1 MGKRINE
8 IEAVLTRLA
17 NGKINN
23 PVTEAECKDPS
34 MVEKLERLRWELIK
48 AKDKE
53 YEMQRKNREAIAA
66 VAHDLKTP
74 ISVIAGYTEALSDG
88 LGKEDY
94 YQKIL
99 ENTASM
105 NEMVLSLME
114 AESAAT
120 ETSHRERL
128 QTVEL
133 FSGMIKKFEPL
144 VLEANIKFKVS
155 KIPKANVRVNS
166 KDIERVLQ
174 NLITNAVRYCKRG
187 GKIKVSFYIRR
198 SRYYVKVEDNGKGM
212 SPEIASK
219 VFDRFYSEDE
229 SRSKSHF
236 GLGLA
241 IAKNIVEDHGGKI
254 KVSSRQG
261 KGSAFIFYLPIEY
274 TPYERKRFLSEKFD
288 DLKRRPKVIIMLIFG
303 WIHCWL
309 YRFSKYGLTKTP
321 TTLFG
326 AFISCILFPFFWI
339 IDLFDVL
346 ITGEITYL
354 CD

>member
-23 PVTEAECKDPS
+23 PVTEAECKDPV

-88 LGKEDY
+88 LGKEEY

-99 ENTASM
+99 ENTSSM

-114 AESAAT
+114 AETAAN
-120 ETSHRERL
+120 ETSHRERVE
-128 QTVEL
+128 TKEL
-133 FSGMIKKFEPL
+133 FWGLLKKFEPL

-155 KIPKANVRVNS
+155 RIPKAYVRVNT

-174 NLITNAVRYCKRG
+174 NLITNAVRYCRRG
-187 GKIKVSFYIRR
+187 GKIEISFYMRR
-198 SRYYVKVEDNGKGM
+198 SKFYVKVEDNGQGM
-212 SPEIASK
+212 SPDIAAK
-219 VFDRFYSEDE
+219 VFDRFYREDE